1 MSETAGPA
9 PGYKDMPEHFVDFE
23 PSPKRIRVSFGG
35 ETIVDTTNGLI
46 VYERGHVPVYYM
58 PRADVAMDLLTAS
71 AHSTHC
77 PFKGDASYWNITV
90 GDRVAENALWS
101 YPDPI
106 SAVPELKGHAA
117 FYWNRMERWLE
128 EDEEIF
134 VHARDPHVRI
144 DILPSSRR
152 VEISLDG
159 TVLAD
164 STQALFLFETGLP
177 VRYYI
182 PAEDLRHDVL
192 VVSELETA
200 CPYKGIAD
208 YHHVDLA
215 GTRHENLVWHY
226 TSPVREAAPI
236 RDYHCFFNERVD
248 IRVDGLLQD
257 RPKTKWSPK

>member
-1 MSETAGPA
+1 MSDAARTDTRPA
-9 PGYKDMPEHFVDFE
+9 HRVTTE
-23 PSPKRIRVSFGG
+23 PCAKRIRVRFNG
-35 ETIVDTTNGLI
+35 ETVADTTEALLLFEPPI
-46 VYERGHVPVYYM
+46 TPVYYI
-58 PRADVAMDLLTAS
+58 PLKDIPERFRVPTD
-71 AHSTHC
+71 HSTHC

-117 FYWNRMERWLE
+117 FYWNRMDRWLE
-128 EDEEIF
+128 EDEEVF

-152 VEISLDG
+152 VEISLNG

-182 PAEDLRHDVL
+182 PTEDLRPELL
-192 VVSELETA
+192 VVSETETA
-200 CPYKGIAD
+200 CPYKGVAG
-208 YHHVDLA
+208 YHHVDLD

-236 RDYHCFFNERVD
+236 QDCHCFFNERVD
-248 IRVDGLLQD
+248 IRIDGVLQD